1 MKTFDLKGTIRKEVG
16 KKATKQVRNQGN
28 IPCVLYGG
36 EEIIHFSA
44 PVNDFRKLIYTPHAY
59 LVNLDLEGKKF
70 QALLHD
76 LQFHPVSDAVLHIDF
91 IQVHEDKQATTKIP
105 VVTEGFAKG
114 VQAGGRLKIEIRRLL
129 VKALPK
135 DLPDTLTIDVTKIG
149 LGQSVKVRDLKF
161 DNLELLDPSGA
172 VVVSVKL
179 TRVAKG
185 MAAGETEEGAEEEG
199 EGEEGGEESSGSE
212 E

>member
-1 MKTFDLKGTIRKEVG
+1 MKKFELKGTIRQDVG
-16 KKATKQVRNQGN
+16 KKATKQIRNQGN

-36 EEIIHFSA
+36 EEPIHFYA
-44 PVNDFRKLIYTPHAY
+44 PVNEFRNLIYTPHVY
-59 LVNLDLEGKKF
+59 IVDLDVNGKNY
-70 QALLHD
+70 QALMKE

-91 IQVHEDKQATTKIP
+91 VMVHEDKPSIIKIP
-105 VVTEGFAKG
+105 VVTKGFAKG
-114 VQAGGRLKIEIRRLL
+114 VQAGGRLKVELRRLK

-149 LGQSVKVRDLKF
+149 LGQSIKVRDLKF
-161 DNLELLDPSGA
+161 PNLELLDPSGA
-172 VVVSVKL
+172 VVASVKL

-185 MAAGETEEGAEEEG
+185 LAAAGGADEEESL
-199 EGEEGGEESSGSE
+199 EEGGEESTEEASSE